1 MQATPDSVRRAAESA
16 SPAWIVMPRY
26 EAGAPA
32 ALTPLS
38 KARAFMEMVNGGF
51 NYSVHGRKGFEA
63 LARVVD
69 RCECHTFTYG
79 DLEEAATLF
88 DGLATTS

>member
-1 MQATPDSVRRAAESA
+1 
-16 SPAWIVMPRY
+16 MPRY
-26 EAGAPA
+26 EAGATA
-32 ALTPLS
+32 TLTTLS

-69 RCECHTFTYG
+69 LCECHTFAYG

-88 DGLATTS
+88 DALATKS